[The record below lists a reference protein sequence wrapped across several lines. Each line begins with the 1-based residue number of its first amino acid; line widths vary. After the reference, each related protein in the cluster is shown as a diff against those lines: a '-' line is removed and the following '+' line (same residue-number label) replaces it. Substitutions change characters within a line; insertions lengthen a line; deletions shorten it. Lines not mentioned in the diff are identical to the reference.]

1 MAPLQRALWRAFATN
16 SPAIVAA
23 PVSLNHR
30 ATFHPFNSF
39 VSPCAFTCQSE
50 KAQNG
55 ERRTFRGAHCF
66 SFINANDDTRRAAFS
81 FTRFA
86 IAIRHISNTHLFF
99 RVFFFFT
106 KYVRSFSRETK
117 ARFACVHT
125 NHSSGFC
132 KYNSDNDK
140 LECGTVL
147 N

>member
-1 MAPLQRALWRAFATN
+1 MCASPTAPLQRALWRAFATN

-39 VSPCAFTCQSE
+39 VSPCAFMCQSE

-99 RVFFFFT
+99 RVFFFYKT
-106 KYVRSFSRETK
+106 TCVRSRVRRKPDLHLYTLIIHL
-117 ARFACVHT
+117 AVVNIT
-125 NHSSGFC
+125 TIMIN
-132 KYNSDNDK
+132 
-140 LECGTVL
+140 
-147 N
+147 